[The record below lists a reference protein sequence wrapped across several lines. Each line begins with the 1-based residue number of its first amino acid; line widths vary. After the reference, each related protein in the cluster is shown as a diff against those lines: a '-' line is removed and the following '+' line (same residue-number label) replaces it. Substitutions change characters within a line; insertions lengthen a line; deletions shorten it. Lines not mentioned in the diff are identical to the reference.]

1 MSLFDGM
8 RIGNM
13 YQSSNNTNMSLSPLL
28 FEQVDIQMSG
38 QQGETGTNGVI
49 LNAIPRSGGNNFS
62 GSALSCHGSSSLSQ
76 RSLPNTTG

>member
-1 MSLFDGM
+1 M

-38 QQGETGTNGVI
+38 QQGETGTNGVV
-49 LNAIPRSGGNNFS
+49 LNAVPRSGGNRFS
-62 GSALSCHGSSSLSQ
+62 GSVLANGTRPSLQGATS
-76 RSLPNTTG
+76 PIG